1 MKMLNKIVG
10 SSVGVAAALALSASS
25 LQAQNLLVNPNFDTA
40 QYTANPITPSTANQ
54 GWATFGAVGPTN
66 MFGSPV
72 DSPLSAPDALL
83 EQNAAGNAWNPAG
96 AYQITDGLAEG
107 GSITPGDTYTLSVW
121 EITDTGT
128 THGAS
133 NSAYATPVDLNLQ
146 FNGSLVTN
154 TLTEVTSSPGNNSFS
169 ALNGSPIAN
178 NANQWIQ
185 YSVTAVA
192 PAGSQYALVYLMFMD
207 NGNNLTTDNMYF
219 DNASLT
225 QVVPEPSSLALAG
238 MGLVSSFFLIRRR
251 NS

>member
-72 DSPLSAPDALL
+72 DAPLSNPDALL
-83 EQNAAGNAWNPAG
+83 EQNAAGNNWNPAG

-107 GSITPGDTYTLSVW
+107 GSIIPGDTYKLSVW

-128 THGAS
+128 T
-133 NSAYATPVDLNLQ
+133 YATPVDLNLQ
-146 FNGSLVTN
+146 FNDSTVTN
-154 TLTEVTSSPGNNSFS
+154 TLTLVTQSSGNNGFHAS
-169 ALNGSPIAN
+169 NGSPVAN
-178 NANQWIQ
+178 NANVWQQ

-207 NGNNLTTDNMYF
+207 DAQTTTENMYF
-219 DNASLT
+219 DNASLV
-225 QVVPEPSSLALAG
+225 QVVPEPSSLAIAG